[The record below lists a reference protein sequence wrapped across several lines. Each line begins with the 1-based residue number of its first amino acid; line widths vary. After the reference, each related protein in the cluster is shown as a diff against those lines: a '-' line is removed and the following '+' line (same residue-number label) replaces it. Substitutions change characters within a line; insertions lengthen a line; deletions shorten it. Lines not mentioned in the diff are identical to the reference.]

1 MNAPSPLLQGV
12 AAAGEVDRQA
22 TDLAGTMGPFVRKA
36 LKMPEVHIHNGP
48 LIIGAGLAGLSV
60 ALNTAPQPTLV
71 LAPGALGAACS
82 SAWAQGGMAAA
93 LSPQDSP
100 AAHARDTLIAGAGI
114 NDADATQALTEMGP
128 DIVRKLN
135 ALGAPFD
142 HNPDGSFVLN
152 REAAHGL
159 ARVARVGG
167 DLAGKKIL
175 EAVVAAARAAPH
187 IEIWEGA
194 AALGLIRADAQ
205 TVTGVVAEYEGRTIE
220 IYAPVVVLATGGAG
234 GLYAVTTNPANLRG
248 EGMAMAALAGADIAD
263 PEFVQFHPT
272 AINVGADPAPLAT
285 EALRGEGAVLITKD
299 GYRFAFDDHADGEL
313 APRDI
318 VARAVHRANTTLGGA
333 FLDCREA
340 IGAHFPEEFPTV
352 FASCMAAGIDP
363 RLTPIPVAPAAHY
376 HMGGIRT
383 DIDGHTSLKNL
394 FAVGE
399 CASTGVHGA
408 NRLASNSLLEA
419 AAFGE
424 RTGQKA
430 SRAAAQASFAPDPD
444 TALRPA
450 LPPRLTPQALRRLR
464 DAMQAHAAV
473 IRDADGLRSLLNT
486 IEALEKDFAGAL
498 PLVAARLI
506 AQCALQ
512 RQESRGSHYRQDY
525 PATNPRAVRTFVRLT
540 EDGRLQMEPQK
551 EVA

>member
-1 MNAPSPLLQGV
+1 
-12 AAAGEVDRQA
+12 
-22 TDLAGTMGPFVRKA
+22 
-36 LKMPEVHIHNGP
+36 MPEVHIHNGP

-60 ALNTAPQPTLV
+60 ALNTAPEPTLV
-71 LAPGALGAACS
+71 LAPVELGAACS
-82 SAWAQGGMAAA
+82 SAWAQGGIAAA

-100 AAHARDTLIAGAGI
+100 EAHAQDTLVAGAGI
-114 NDADATQALTEMGP
+114 NDRTATQVLTEMGP
-128 DIVRKLN
+128 GVVRHLN
-135 ALGAPFD
+135 AIGAPFD
-142 HNPDGSFVLN
+142 HNADGSFVLN

-175 EAVVAAARAAPH
+175 EAVVAAAKAAPH
-187 IEIWEGA
+187 IDIWEGA
-194 AALGLIRADAQ
+194 VASGLIRSDAD
-205 TVTGVVAEYEGRTIE
+205 TVIGAVVERGGEVIE
-220 IYAPVVVLATGGAG
+220 VYAPVVVLASGGSG

-248 EGMAMAALAGADIAD
+248 EGMAMAALAGAEIAD

-272 AINVGADPAPLAT
+272 AINIGADPAPLAT
-285 EALRGEGAVLITKD
+285 EALRGEGAILTTKD
-299 GYRFAFDDHADGEL
+299 GYRFAFDDHPDGEL

-333 FLDCREA
+333 YLDCREA

-363 RLTPIPVAPAAHY
+363 RVEPIPVAPAAHY

-424 RTGQKA
+424 RVGQKA
-430 SRAAAQASFAPDPD
+430 SQAAAREMRTFAPD
-444 TALRPA
+444 TQKALRPA
-450 LPPRLTPQALRRLR
+450 PVPRLSPEALRHLR

-473 IRDADGLRSLLNT
+473 IRDAAGLK
-486 IEALEKDFAGAL
+486 ALIATLDDLQQTFKGAL

-525 PATNPRAVRTFVRLT
+525 PVTDAVAQRTFVRLT
-540 EDGRLQMEPQK
+540 EDGRIQTEPQK

>member
-1 MNAPSPLLQGV
+1 
-12 AAAGEVDRQA
+12 
-22 TDLAGTMGPFVRKA
+22 
-36 LKMPEVHIHNGP
+36 MPEVHIHNGP

-60 ALNTAPQPTLV
+60 ALNTAPQPALV
-71 LAPGALGAACS
+71 LAPVELGAACS
-82 SAWAQGGMAAA
+82 SAWAQGGIAAA
-93 LSPQDSP
+93 LSDQDSP
-100 AAHARDTLIAGAGI
+100 EAHAQDTLVAGAGI
-114 NDADATQALTEMGP
+114 NDAAATHALTEMGP
-128 DIVRKLN
+128 GVVHRLSAI
-135 ALGAPFD
+135 GAPFD
-142 HNPDGSFVLN
+142 HNPDGSYVLN

-175 EAVVAAARAAPH
+175 EAVVAAARTAPH

-194 AALGLIRADAQ
+194 VATGLIKSDAH
-205 TVTGVVAEYEGRTIE
+205 TVIGAVVERGGRTIE
-220 IYAPVVVLATGGAG
+220 VYAPVVVLASGGSG

-248 EGMAMAALAGADIAD
+248 EGMAMAALAGAEIAD

-272 AINVGADPAPLAT
+272 AINIGADPAPLAT
-285 EALRGEGAVLITKD
+285 EALRGEGATLITRD
-299 GYRFAFDDHADGEL
+299 GHRFAFDDHADGEL

-333 FLDCREA
+333 YLDCRTA
-340 IGAHFPEEFPTV
+340 IGAHFPHEFPTV
-352 FASCMAAGIDP
+352 FASCMSAGIDP
-363 RLTPIPVAPAAHY
+363 RVQPIPVAPAAHY

-383 DIDGHTSLKNL
+383 DIDGHTSLRNL

-424 RTGQKA
+424 RVGK
-430 SRAAAQASFAPDPD
+430 AAAREMPRFAPDPA
-444 TALRPA
+444 TALRPVT
-450 LPPRLTPQALRRLR
+450 PPRLSPDALKRLR

-473 IRDADGLRSLLNT
+473 IRDESGLQSLLGAIT
-486 IEALEKDFAGAL
+486 ALEAQFKGAL

-512 RQESRGSHYRQDY
+512 RRESRGSHYRRDH
-525 PATNPRAVRTFVRLT
+525 PETAAEGLRTFIRLT
-540 EDGRLQMEPQK
+540 ENGLMQMETQK